1 MSNVSFT
8 IRRPTP
14 VSRASSTTPA
24 PAVDAAAFKTP
35 AVPSPLARS
44 AASTPPTTANND
56 GDDDDSSGA
65 ESPAADELVTGFDRF
80 GVQRCV
86 APLRPT
92 AVVST
97 HSSP

>member
-14 VSRASSTTPA
+14 VDRALSSTPA
-24 PAVDAAAFKTP
+24 ADAGAFKTP

-44 AASTPPTTANND
+44 AANTPPAND
-56 GDDDDSSGA
+56 DDDDSSGA

-86 APLRPT
+86 PPLLAHT
-92 AVVST
+92 VVST